1 MAENVNGNDEL
12 ENAPAPINDN
22 QTQGHRIELDFSPI
36 EESAVEAEP
45 AAEDIEDDSA
55 DFDIPDFK
63 IPDFT
68 TEAVSDEVETASFAD
83 SKAESD
89 SFNIGES
96 PIKSAEDT
104 APLYDAADYAPKK
117 KRSISD
123 LLKAGNGKVAACL
136 LGVCLIG
143 AVSVAAGSAIGNK
156 QAEQAANPAIE
167 IATPDNGRTDA
178 NGTGAAESAQ
188 DADNDV
194 IDDSIATLPSTE
206 ESQNAEDADGET
218 ISAGEDAATEATD
231 KEESD
236 ESDAADATAEECD
249 HDWEPYKAKKKTIA
263 AKTHTEKIPATYETV
278 TEYHTVC
285 NTCKQKIDGKTKEHA
300 AETGHE
306 GYTTNVPISV
316 TKVKTKASTKTV
328 VDTPAK
334 VKTTWTKEKCS
345 KCKEVRKLDEAKS
358 KTKNKED

>member
-12 ENAPAPINDN
+12 ENAPASINGN

-36 EESAVEAEP
+36 EEPAVEAEP
-45 AAEDIEDDSA
+45 AVEDIEAEDA
-55 DFDIPDFK
+55 DFDIPDF
-63 IPDFT
+63 T
-68 TEAVSDEVETASFAD
+68 TEAISDEVETASFAD
-83 SKAESD
+83 SKAETD

-104 APLYDAADYAPKK
+104 APLFDAAEYAPKK

-123 LLKAGNGKVAACL
+123 LFKAGNSKIVACL

-143 AVSVAAGSAIGNK
+143 AVSVAAGSVIGNK

-167 IATPDNGRTDA
+167 IATPDNERTDT

-206 ESQNAEDADGET
+206 ESKNAEDADGET
-218 ISAGEDAATEATD
+218 ISTDDDAASESTD

-236 ESDAADATAEECD
+236 ESDDDDATAEECD
-249 HDWEPYKAKKKTIA
+249 HDWEPYKAKKQTIA
-263 AKTHTEKIPATYETV
+263 AKTHTEKIAATYETV

-316 TKVKTKASTKTV
+316 TKVKTKASTKTI

-345 KCKEVRKLDEAKS
+345 KCKEIRKLDEAKS

>member
-12 ENAPAPINDN
+12 ENAPVPINGN
-22 QTQGHRIELDFSPI
+22 QIQGHRIELDFSPN
-36 EESAVEAEP
+36 EEPAVEAEP
-45 AAEDIEDDSA
+45 AVEDIEVEDA
-55 DFDIPDFK
+55 DFDIPDFR

-68 TEAVSDEVETASFAD
+68 TEAISDEVETASFAD
-83 SKAESD
+83 SKAETD

-104 APLYDAADYAPKK
+104 APLFDAAEYAPKK
-117 KRSISD
+117 KRLISD
-123 LLKAGNGKVAACL
+123 LLKAGNAKIVACL

-143 AVSVAAGSAIGNK
+143 AVSVAAGSVIGNK

-178 NGTGAAESAQ
+178 NGTGTAESAQ

-206 ESQNAEDADGET
+206 ESQNAEDGET
-218 ISAGEDAATEATD
+218 VSTDDEATSESTD

-236 ESDAADATAEECD
+236 ESDGDDATDEECD
-249 HDWEPYKAKKKTIA
+249 HDWEPYKAKKETIA

-316 TKVKTKASTKTV
+316 TKVKTKASTKTI

-345 KCKEVRKLDEAKS
+345 KCKEVRKLDEEKS